1 MATILGLDTGSW
13 RTRLARMD
21 GSFRR
26 FVPGEQREV
35 PTLWDAGQPMISPS
49 LVVLA
54 EGDKSWAQADR
65 VASFPLESGSIRLV
79 KLPFSDK
86 KMIEST
92 LPSEVESSVP
102 YDLEEMVLVSRL
114 LDTGEGKSRSLAMLA
129 RKQAVQARIDELARA
144 HSEPRLLAFD
154 AELLACWSTQGTQ
167 VIVDVGH
174 KRTVIALCQN
184 GQFLAGRV
192 ISSGSA
198 AWTEAITGAG
208 LSWEEA
214 EQWKHQSIIPAPAE
228 VEEGSGDTEET
239 TVPAPVALAKVDPK
253 MRLLAEA
260 VAAWA
265 RDLRTTLIALE
276 DLYEIGV
283 DGIVL
288 GGGGSQL
295 GGLGEHLEILLGVPV
310 SAAQVAGGPGFMLAV
325 AVARAGAGEVRATD
339 LRVGELAHHGE
350 AELMWRVAT
359 VGAGAAAL
367 LTLMGVMWFGLQ
379 FRSVWARSAEL
390 DDQMR
395 STVQS
400 VFPDIPGSALQTSS
414 SALAM
419 MQQRT
424 AETARRVEVLG
435 AVAGGLPPTLET
447 LKQITQVLPPD
458 VKIDVKEFNA
468 EPDAIMMK
476 AETDSYDTA
485 ARIEQLIK
493 SVPAFSQA
501 RKAEEK
507 KVGEILQFTIM
518 IPLGAVEAAD
528 GGEG

>member
-35 PTLWDAGQPMISPS
+35 PTLWDGGHPMISPS

-65 VASFPLESGSIRLV
+65 VASFPIENGNIRLV
-79 KLPFSDK
+79 KLPFADK

-114 LDTGEGKSRSLAMLA
+114 LDAGEGRSRSLAMLA

-144 HSEPRLLAFD
+144 HSEPRMLAFD
-154 AELLACWSTQGTQ
+154 AEVLACWSTQGTQ
-167 VIVDVGH
+167 VIVDIGH
-174 KRTVIALCQN
+174 RRTVIALCQS

-198 AWTEAITGAG
+198 AWTESLTGALTG
-208 LSWEEA
+208 AELSWEEA
-214 EQWKHQSIIPAPAE
+214 EQLKHQSVLPSLAE

-239 TVPAPVALAKVDPK
+239 TVPAPVQLAKIDPRL
-253 MRLLAEA
+253 RLLAEA
-260 VAAWA
+260 VATWA

-276 DLYEIGV
+276 DLYETGV

-295 GGLGEHLEILLGVPV
+295 GGLSEHIEILLGVPV
-310 SAAQVAGGPGFMLAV
+310 SAAQVTGGPGFMLAV

-359 VGAGAAAL
+359 IGAGGVAL

-379 FRSVWARSAEL
+379 FRSAWARSAEL

-435 AVAGGLPPTLET
+435 AVAET

-458 VKIDVKEFNA
+458 VRIDVKEFNA

-493 SVPAFSQA
+493 SIPAFSQA

-507 KVGEILQFTIM
+507 KVGETLQFTIM
-518 IPLGAVEAAD
+518 IPLGAVEAAAD